1 MHNNYYFSKKL
12 KKIFQISKNK
22 IVIKSSKKIYY
33 YKDLFNAACKI
44 SYIIKKKVNKNEL
57 ILIVASKDFYTIAS
71 IFACIFS
78 GNPYSVIDTSMPNER
93 LKKIFKMC
101 NAKFILTSKNHTYFF
116 ENIEII
122 RVKNIINKTKK
133 NKDLV
138 NEIENIPDKQTCYVM
153 FTSGSTGFPKG
164 AMISRDSLL
173 RFSELCKQNFL
184 LNKNDNLT
192 GLNPIYFDNSIFDI
206 FASILNGLKLT
217 LFTEKDLKN
226 PNNIFKTIKKNK
238 PTVWFSTPSLLVYL
252 LNMKILNK
260 KNILPIKKIIFGG
273 EAFPINKLRELHE
286 IDKEKILFNV
296 YGPTET
302 TCICSS
308 YRIKKKDIY
317 KPNSDY
323 VTIGK
328 IWKTFKYYLTKN
340 KKKMKHSKNFGEL
353 YLFGPNVGLGYVND
367 RLQTKKS
374 FIQNSKRKNLYSRG
388 YKTGD
393 LFHEEKKNKYL
404 FFKGRKDNQ
413 IKVMG
418 HRIELSEIE
427 SAMNNIKNVEEV
439 AVFAKKTN
447 ETNKIIA
454 VVSGKKIYSN
464 KYVYENIRIKLPKYM
479 IPSNIFL
486 TKKMLKNANGKIDR
500 VKIKKIYE
508 TKTII

>member
-340 KKKMKHSKNFGEL
+340 KKK
-353 YLFGPNVGLGYVND
+353 
-367 RLQTKKS
+367 
-374 FIQNSKRKNLYSRG
+374 
-388 YKTGD
+388 
-393 LFHEEKKNKYL
+393 
-404 FFKGRKDNQ
+404 
-413 IKVMG
+413 
-418 HRIELSEIE
+418 
-427 SAMNNIKNVEEV
+427 
-439 AVFAKKTN
+439 N
-447 ETNKIIA
+447 ETF
-454 VVSGKKIYSN
+454 KKF
-464 KYVYENIRIKLPKYM
+464 R
-479 IPSNIFL
+479 
-486 TKKMLKNANGKIDR
+486 
-500 VKIKKIYE
+500 
-508 TKTII
+508 